1 MENMVG
7 GVVLRDL
14 KVCCLEDLGGQGTV
28 ALLQFQDITTPY
40 FKLPRLQRAN
50 RSVSFPEE
58 GCASDL
64 PLSHLW
70 GLCYKHQGSS
80 TRATHYSHLQG
91 RHPQTAP
98 SVQLLKQLPSNHF

>member
-40 FKLPRLQRAN
+40 SKFPRL
-50 RSVSFPEE
+50 
-58 GCASDL
+58 
-64 PLSHLW
+64 
-70 GLCYKHQGSS
+70 
-80 TRATHYSHLQG
+80 
-91 RHPQTAP
+91 
-98 SVQLLKQLPSNHF
+98 